1 MKSFEATILKFGAM
15 GEKTGWSYIELP
27 QDVTES
33 LLPGNKK
40 AFRIKG
46 FLDDFSF
53 EQASAIPM
61 GNGLFILAINAGMRK
76 GVHKNAGAILK
87 VQIELDQAEFEVPA
101 DFVEWLEADEEAKK
115 FFNSVPLSH
124 QRYWVNWLAAA
135 KTNATRESRMSR
147 AIVALSQ
154 GFGFAEMLRAE
165 RAARLRN

>member
-1 MKSFEATILKFGAM
+1 MESFETTILKFGAM

-27 QDVTES
+27 QDVSER

-46 FLDDFSF
+46 LLDNFAF

-76 GVHKNAGAILK
+76 GIHKNAGATLR
-87 VQIELDQAEFEVPA
+87 VSIELDQRDFEVPE
-101 DFVEWLEADEEAKK
+101 DFVLWLDEDEEAKS
-115 FFNSVPLSH
+115 FFNSLPKSH

-165 RAARLRN
+165 KAARLRI